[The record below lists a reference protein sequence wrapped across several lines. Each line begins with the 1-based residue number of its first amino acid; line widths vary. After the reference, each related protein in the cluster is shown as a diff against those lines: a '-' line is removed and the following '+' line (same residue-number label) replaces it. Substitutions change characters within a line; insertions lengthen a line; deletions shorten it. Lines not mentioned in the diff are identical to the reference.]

1 MGERKP
7 EEYLQALCRGDNALV
22 KEIYVQFLPNISRWV
37 RKNNGSEQDA
47 EDLFQE
53 ALIAVFD
60 RYCGENSPEFT
71 SSFGALLFSICR
83 NIWYS
88 RLSEKKREEQIRF
101 SEKER
106 YESEAD
112 TPDLLIQAE
121 EAVAAHRERE
131 LLDQSF
137 KQLSELCQKVLWM
150 MAQGKA
156 GEDIA
161 KELGM
166 NNRSTVYVR
175 AHKCKKRWR
184 SLFEKLR

>member
-1 MGERKP
+1 MGERP
-7 EEYLQALCRGDNALV
+7 PHEYLQALCRGDNTLV
-22 KEIYVQFLPNISRWV
+22 KEMYTQFLPNISRWV

-53 ALIAVFD
+53 ALIAIFD
-60 RYCGENSPEFT
+60 RYCGEESPTFT
-71 SSFGALLFSICR
+71 SPFGALLFSICR

-88 RLSEKKREEQIRF
+88 RLSQKKREEKIRF

-112 TPDLLIQAE
+112 DPDLLVQAE
-121 EAVAAHRERE
+121 ETAKAHREEEVLKQTFR
-131 LLDQSF
+131 
-137 KQLSELCQKVLWM
+137 QLSELCQKVLRM
-150 MAQGKA
+150 MAEGKA

-184 SLFEKLR
+184 DLFNKSL